1 VSEQHL
7 HALAVELP
15 EHRREMSL
23 FAVNTGCRDSE
34 ICWLRW
40 DWEVDV
46 PALGT
51 SIFIVP
57 GPRVKNGAD
66 RLVVLDTLAAAVMCS
81 NRGERPELVCCEAR
95 CGMGPAKLP
104 QARP

>member
-34 ICWLRW
+34 ICGLRW

-51 SIFIVP
+51 SVFIVP
-57 GPRVKNGAD
+57 GTRVKNGAD
-66 RLVVLDTLAAAVMCS
+66 RLVVLNTLAAAVMCS
-81 NRGERPELVCCEAR
+81 NRGERPELVVLRGALR
-95 CGMGPAKLP
+95 DGSRKLP